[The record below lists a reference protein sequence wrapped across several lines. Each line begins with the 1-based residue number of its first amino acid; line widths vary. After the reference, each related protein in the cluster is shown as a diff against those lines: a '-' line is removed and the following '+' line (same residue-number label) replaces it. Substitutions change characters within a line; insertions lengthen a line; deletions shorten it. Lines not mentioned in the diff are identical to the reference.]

1 MDTMVVDEE
10 EPKYFFWLYGT
21 WGRRQS
27 EASALIEHQEIDSN
41 TETED
46 VLE

>member
-1 MDTMVVDEE
+1 MDTMGVDEE
-10 EPKYFFWLYGT
+10 ELKYFFGLYGT

-27 EASALIEHQEIDSN
+27 EASALIEHQGIDSN